1 MKIKWNGYE
10 VCISAKSSFVKDEA
24 FTDER
29 ACEVIN
35 QMICI
40 MNLLEQEY
48 KKSENKIE
56 AAYANVLR
64 HQSDDLFDQ
73 LEERGFYDE
82 FCDKGKRSEE
92 GRTEDER
99 TD

>member
-10 VCISAKSSFVKDEA
+10 ICISAKSSFVKDES

-35 QMICI
+35 HMICI
-40 MNLLEQEY
+40 MNLLELEY
-48 KKSENKIE
+48 KTSENKIE

-64 HQSDDLFDQ
+64 RQSDDLFDQ
-73 LEERGFYDE
+73 IDERGFYD
-82 FCDKGKRSEE
+82 GY
-92 GRTEDER
+92 RTNK
-99 TD
+99 